1 MVKYSRFDI
10 LLISLDPTQ
19 GAEIQ
24 KTRPC
29 VVISPNEMNHT
40 IRTLI
45 VAPMTSQ
52 IKPYPTRIPVML
64 NSKRGDIIIDQ
75 IRTIDQSRIIK
86 KLGELNNKTSQKVIE
101 TLIEMFS

>member
-1 MVKYSRFDI
+1 MVKYNRFDI

-19 GAEIQ
+19 GAEVQ
-24 KTRPC
+24 KTRLC
-29 VVISPNEMNHT
+29 VVISPNEMNHA

-52 IKPYPTRIPVML
+52 IRPYPTRIPVVL
-64 NSKRGDIIIDQ
+64 NSKPGDIMMDQ

-86 KLGELNNKTSQKVIE
+86 KLGGLTHKTSQKVIKI
-101 TLIEMFS
+101 LIEMFS